1 MLKKFKE
8 WLTNELIDGS
18 FTTRDHSR
26 LADRVK
32 LNREQIEL
40 TDGSILRASLALKE
54 AVQPMLLIQAK
65 CYNGEIPW
73 NASALHYEVEKNP
86 NAVYIIVKEDWLPVG
101 FIGAWLIEGE
111 AHITNVA
118 IIPDYQRLGI
128 ATWLI
133 GEIEEISRQE
143 KMNVLSLE
151 VRVSNKKAQ
160 QLYDKLGFK
169 QGRIKKGYYSSNHE
183 DALEMSKKIKQDVK
197 YEE

>member
-8 WLTNELIDGS
+8 WLTNELSDGT
-18 FTTRDHSR
+18 FAMRDQSR
-26 LADRVK
+26 LADRAK
-32 LNREQIEL
+32 LNQEQIEMTKGYTL
-40 TDGSILRASLALKE
+40 KASLALKE
-54 AVQPMLLIQAK
+54 DVQPMLLIQAK

-86 NAVYIIVKEDWLPVG
+86 NAVYIIVKQDWLPIA

-118 IIPDYQRLGI
+118 VIPDYQRLGI

-133 GEIEEISRQE
+133 DEIEEISRQE

-151 VRVSNKKAQ
+151 VRVSKRAKQAGMAAKKS
-160 QLYDKLGFK
+160 
-169 QGRIKKGYYSSNHE
+169 RIQTAGTGLK
-183 DALEMSKKIKQDVK
+183 V
-197 YEE
+197 

>member
-18 FTTRDHSR
+18 FTMRDQSR
-26 LADRVK
+26 LADRTK
-32 LNREQIEL
+32 LKQEKVEL
-40 TDGSILRASLALKE
+40 TDGSVLRASLALKE

-86 NAVYIIVKEDWLPVG
+86 NAVYIIVKQDWLPVG

-118 IIPDYQRLGI
+118 VIPDYQRLGI

-133 GEIEEISRQE
+133 NEIEEISRQE

-160 QLYDKLGFK
+160 RLYDKLGFEPG
-169 QGRIKKGYYSSNHE
+169 QIKKGYYSSNRE
-183 DALEMSKKIKQDVK
+183 DALEMSKTISENIK